1 MNESFS
7 EWAEVNQPFE
17 LKYQKCYNYRDF
29 NTWDTQWSSIFNNFG
44 LDKDYFNNKV
54 LADIGCGSRPAL
66 SYFNKTNTKHC
77 LEPLLDEFLEI
88 EKHAKIKF
96 PGKTNWAKR
105 KDKPHSVVKNW
116 FTEEPFILH
125 SVPYETSVP
134 ELINNVDFILCWN
147 VLDHGYDWRQG
158 INNMI
163 DYLKPGG
170 LLLLGTDYEAHKYH
184 LGIDNPSELEEII
197 KTNFNLKRAC
207 KHNEK
212 VMWSRDYMVLAEK
225 I

>member
-17 LKYQKCYNYRDF
+17 LKYQKCWNYRDF
-29 NTWDTQWSSIFNNFG
+29 DDWNKQWDSIFKNFE
-44 LDKDYFNNKV
+44 LDKDYFNNQV
-54 LADIGCGSRPAL
+54 LLDIGCGSRPAL

-77 LEPLLDEFLEI
+77 LEPLLTDFLNI
-88 EKHAKIKF
+88 KKHNKVKF
-96 PGKTNWAKR
+96 PGKTGWENKANNS
-105 KDKPHSVVKNW
+105 HTSVKEW

-125 SVPYETSVP
+125 SVPYEELVP
-134 ELINNVDFILCWN
+134 SLVNKVDFLLCWN

-184 LGIDNPSELEEII
+184 LGIDNPSELQSIV
-197 KTNFNLKRAC
+197 KKNFKFKKAF
-207 KHNEK
+207 KHQPK
-212 VMWSRDYMVLAEK
+212 IMWSRQYMVLVEK
-225 I
+225 K